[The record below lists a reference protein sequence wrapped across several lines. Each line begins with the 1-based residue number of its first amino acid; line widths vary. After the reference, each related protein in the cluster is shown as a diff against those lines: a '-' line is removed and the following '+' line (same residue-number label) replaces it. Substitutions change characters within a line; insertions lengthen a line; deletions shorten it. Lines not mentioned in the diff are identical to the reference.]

1 MTGEPV
7 FAPSTIRAIEA
18 TAAAG
23 RKICQMIDMNQ
34 ALQVQT
40 KADNTLVTNVD
51 LALQEE
57 ILDRLTDHVV
67 VSEEMPET
75 HALIG
80 QTADFFVVDPLDG
93 TTSCKRFFTS
103 RNTQVGFGPMV
114 GYVQS
119 GRIAAVSFFNA
130 PLRTLFVAERG
141 KGAWMQR
148 DGGPY
153 VRLQPTIPSSL
164 VECGLLFYAGLS
176 GELSFIERIR
186 KHDLVEN
193 IYRFGGFAND
203 CSRLAQGF
211 EQVQVQFSVK
221 AWDLPAAL
229 LIEEAGLAVRV
240 RDTSNGWV
248 PLSSWT
254 VSHANPILA
263 APQQFFEQLI

>member
-18 TAAAG
+18 TTAAG
-23 RKICQMIDMNQ
+23 TKLCQMIDMNQ
-34 ALQVQT
+34 SLQVQT
-40 KADNTLVTNVD
+40 KPDNTLVTNVD

-57 ILDRLTDHVV
+57 ILDRLTDHVI

-75 HALIG
+75 HTLIG
-80 QTADFFVVDPLDG
+80 QAADFFVIDPLDG
-93 TTSCKRFFTS
+93 TTSCKRFFTA
-103 RNTQVGFGPMV
+103 RHTQVGFGPMV

-119 GRIAAVSFFNA
+119 GRIEAVSFFNA
-130 PLRTLFVAERG
+130 PQRALFVAERG
-141 KGAWMQR
+141 KGAWIQR
-148 DGGPY
+148 DGGSY
-153 VRLQPTIPSSL
+153 TRLQPIIPPRL

-176 GELSFIERIR
+176 GELPFIERVR
-186 KHDLVEN
+186 QHDLVEN

-229 LIEEAGLAVRV
+229 LVEEAGLAVRV
-240 RDTSNGWV
+240 RDASNEWV
-248 PLSSWT
+248 PLADWT